1 MARPIEAAGN
11 VIPFRRRSAPETDRI
26 AAYIRFWT
34 ESLDQ
39 LSAYLDKLQT
49 EEKSQMSDIK
59 FDYPKDEPSMICT
72 G

>member
-49 EEKSQMSDIK
+49 EEK
-59 FDYPKDEPSMICT
+59 
-72 G
+72 